1 MDKVDI
7 ISLPIEFNK
16 KKIDG
21 DFRLVTASVMRAKD
35 LAQGL
40 QPKIESRSKKVT
52 SIAIEEIISAE
63 VDILIGDKAL
73 EAKEKAKKLSQK
85 RAVEA
90 SKDVD
95 KLPEDLTELERD
107 LKVYL
112 TEKGE
117 RDSKKVIEEIF
128 GESKNSD

>member
-1 MDKVDI
+1 MGKVDI
-7 ISLPIEFNK
+7 ISLPIDFDK

-21 DFRLVTASVMRAKD
+21 DYRLVTASVMRAKD

-40 QPKIESRSKKVT
+40 QPKVISNSKKVT
-52 SIAIEEIISAE
+52 TIAIEEIISGE
-63 VDILIGDKAL
+63 VNMLIGDAAV
-73 EAKEKAKKLSQK
+73 EAREKAKKLSQK
-85 RAVEA
+85 RAVEE
-90 SKDVD
+90 SRDVE
-95 KLPEDLTELERD
+95 KIPEDLTELEKD

-128 GESKNSD
+128 GESKHSD